1 MDTTVKWPI
10 PSLTLVAYQAV
21 LLESV
26 NNESATCAI
35 RGSDAFSSSRA
46 LKKNAWYTDNHSRI
60 WVKERISYEFYMIS
74 KSWEELKF
82 LSRYKILT
90 SWKDTTQVSNFTWQ

>member
-1 MDTTVKWPI
+1 MRVP
-10 PSLTLVAYQAV
+10 LVH
-21 LLESV
+21 
-26 NNESATCAI
+26 SAAPMPFLQ
-35 RGSDAFSSSRA
+35 RHRSA
-46 LKKNAWYTDNHSRI
+46 LKRNACYTDNHSRI
-60 WVKERISYEFYMIS
+60 RVNERISYEFYMIS